1 MQILNFI
8 NLLACFIYFI
18 KKKLNGWSQL
28 KKQNKFVDKL
38 WI

>member
-1 MQILNFI
+1 MQILNFL

-18 KKKLNGWSQL
+18 KKKLNEWPRL

-38 WI
+38 